1 MINHIMLLLFVIFPW
16 LVNSFTIDFPFN
28 NNFMVKV
35 KNIDVKKINQNTI
48 DELRYLFKTTPV
60 LVFENQKISPEEQ
73 FDFCSKFDPEHTNE
87 ILHPFYETAIPGKQ
101 QIALRGKGVADMFGL
116 KEVPIRNSQVF
127 KYTPVWHQ
135 DLVGTKD
142 VLPPIVSS
150 MYMIKTPSRG
160 GYTSFASMEGAYES
174 MIVEHRKMCNEINC
188 VYSLI
193 HGLGAQIDYTG
204 YGRIDKYWRNEI
216 TPDIEK
222 HMVTQPLVIYP
233 TPEDTKRALMF
244 TPNKLYKFEGA
255 NSGVSPAYTQEKIR
269 YIMKNY
275 VLTPGN
281 VGKLHYKE
289 NDLVIFNNR
298 KVIHTS
304 SPTQE
309 YLDER
314 YFTLLFLGTKTP
326 FLNSS
331 MSF

>member
-1 MINHIMLLLFVIFPW
+1 MINYIMLFLFVIFP
-16 LVNSFTIDFPFN
+16 LFVNSFTIDFPFN

-204 YGRIDKYWRNEI
+204 YGRIDNIGE
-216 TPDIEK
+216 
-222 HMVTQPLVIYP
+222 M
-233 TPEDTKRALMF
+233 
-244 TPNKLYKFEGA
+244 KL
-255 NSGVSPAYTQEKIR
+255 PQ
-269 YIMKNY
+269 
-275 VLTPGN
+275 
-281 VGKLHYKE
+281 
-289 NDLVIFNNR
+289 
-298 KVIHTS
+298 
-304 SPTQE
+304 
-309 YLDER
+309 
-314 YFTLLFLGTKTP
+314 TLK
-326 FLNSS
+326 SIW
-331 MSF
+331 